1 MIAAP
6 FTAVEKKPAVSY
18 TSFKTMKSYLSIL
31 AAVLTL
37 AVMVAPLNC
46 RSPNQGNDARDR
58 AAIVDQLFL
67 REPNPAFI
75 AGATRILE
83 SCGFKVDL
91 WQGGD
96 ITVDFYRKLP
106 SLGYRFI
113 VLRVHSG
120 LLLSLEEGKVIPLN
134 TTYLFTAENY
144 TTTRYVTE
152 QLTDKVSNAMMEE
165 NYPLVF
171 AVNSEFIKDARGNF
185 DHTVVLAMGCESY
198 HYDDMPAAFVAKGA
212 SVYVGWSDV
221 VSLEYVDKAMLDL
234 LENLCTENMTLAQGV
249 SRTMADLGNDP
260 YFDSYLRYSPSESG
274 NMTVKE
280 LIR

>member
-1 MIAAP
+1 
-6 FTAVEKKPAVSY
+6 
-18 TSFKTMKSYLSIL
+18 MKSCVNIL
-31 AAVLTL
+31 AAVLSL
-37 AVMVAPLNC
+37 ALIFTPLSC
-46 RSPNQGNDARDR
+46 RSPNQGNDTTDR
-58 AAIVDQLFL
+58 AAIIDQLYL

-83 SCGFKVDL
+83 SGGFKVDL
-91 WQGGD
+91 WQGAD
-96 ITVDFYRKLP
+96 INVDLYRKLP

-120 LLLSLEEGKVIPLN
+120 TLLSLEGGKVVPLN

-171 AVNSEFIKDARGNF
+171 AVNSEFIKDARGKF

-198 HYDDMPAAFVAKGA
+198 RYDDLPAAFVGKGA
-212 SVYVGWSDV
+212 SAYVGWSDL

-234 LENLCTENMTLAQGV
+234 LENLFTENMPLARGV
-249 SRTMADLGNDP
+249 SRTMADQGNDP
-260 YFDSYLRYSPSESG
+260 YFNSYLKYFPAGSG
-274 NMTVKE
+274 NMTVRE